1 MLVMVGLFIASMI
14 PCIAIFIWLRNQKG
28 MQEGY
33 KEACDKAVINGALCA
48 IPVMLVSL
56 TLDIIG
62 RVLGLRDLDPLI
74 YEVYHK
80 FIVLALSE
88 ELCKFYMMRR
98 IVKKADYSWLSI
110 TVIMTL
116 VGVGFEMLEAIP
128 YAIGSGPGPMFMRGL
143 TMMHPSF
150 GFIMGYFYAKSLYD
164 GKKGYAVIGILIPWI
179 LHGTYDYCLSEP
191 MMAMEWPGYLALGL
205 AAFSVVLMVLF
216 IRFVIKA
223 RKNEEC
229 IRPIGALKAEPDAD
243 AGSIQ

>member
-1 MLVMVGLFIASMI
+1 MLVMVGLYLASMI
-14 PCIAIFIWLRNQKG
+14 PCIAMFIWLRNQKG

-33 KEACDKAVINGALCA
+33 PGACNKAFINGALCA
-48 IPVMLVSL
+48 IPVVLVSAA
-56 TLDIIG
+56 LDITG
-62 RVLGLRDLDPLI
+62 RVLGLRDLDPLL
-74 YEVYHK
+74 YEVFHK

-88 ELCKFYMMRR
+88 ELCKFFMMRK

-116 VGVGFEMLEAIP
+116 VGVGFEVLEAIP

-150 GFIMGYFYAKSLYD
+150 GFIMGYFYGKSLYE
-164 GKKGYAVIGILIPWI
+164 GKKGYAVLGIILPWI

-205 AAFSVVLMVLF
+205 AAFSVVLIILF
-216 IRFVIKA
+216 IRFVIKS
-223 RKNEEC
+223 RKKEDY
-229 IRPIGALKAEPDAD
+229 IRPIGELRVEPDTE
-243 AGSIQ
+243 SVQ

>member
-1 MLVMVGLFIASMI
+1 MVGLFLLSMI
-14 PCIAIFIWLRNQKG
+14 PCVALFIWLRNQKG

-33 KEACDKAVINGALCA
+33 PEACNKALINGALCVF
-48 IPVMLVSL
+48 PVVLVSA
-56 TLDIIG
+56 TLDITG
-62 RVLGLRDLDPLI
+62 RVLGLRDLDPL
-74 YEVYHK
+74 VFSAYHK

-88 ELCKFYMMRR
+88 ELCKFCMMRR

-116 VGVGFEMLEAIP
+116 VGVGFEMIEAIP

-150 GFIMGYFYAKSLYD
+150 GFIMGYFYAKSLYE

-205 AAFSVVLMVLF
+205 AAFSVVLIIMF
-216 IRFVIKA
+216 IRFVIRS
-223 RKNEEC
+223 RKNEER
-229 IRPIGALKAEPDAD
+229 IRPIGALDTEPDPD
-243 AGSIQ
+243 TESVQ